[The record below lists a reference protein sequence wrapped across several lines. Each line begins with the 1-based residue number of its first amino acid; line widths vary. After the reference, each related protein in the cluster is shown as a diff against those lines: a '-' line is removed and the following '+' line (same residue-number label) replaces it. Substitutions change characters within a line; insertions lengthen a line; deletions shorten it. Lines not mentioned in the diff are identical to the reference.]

1 MLIVYSVIG
10 VLVTLLSIDNGN
22 GLFKSAVDGLTW
34 PVLILMVAMGQLLR
48 LASYIADFSYKRPLV
63 SLVAVMASV
72 ILLLG
77 ATA

>member
-1 MLIVYSVIG
+1 
-10 VLVTLLSIDNGN
+10 
-22 GLFKSAVDGLTW
+22 
-34 PVLILMVAMGQLLR
+34 